1 MKVLM
6 AEDEAAMRDRL
17 TGLMAGAANAQLR
30 FVEQD
35 AAVTVLNAASW
46 RPDVVILDVF
56 MRGAAALRVLEEL
69 KKEWP
74 GMAVVIS
81 AWVDQPYGHVY
92 LDCGADAF
100 LDKSGGWEALGAFLL
115 ERGAVAAAR
124 PVDERRLAITIG

>member
-6 AEDEAAMRDRL
+6 ADDEAAIRERL

-35 AAVTVLNAASW
+35 AVVAMLNVSAW

-56 MRGAAALRVLEEL
+56 LRGSTTLGMLQAI

-74 GMAVVIS
+74 GITVVIS
-81 AWVDQPYGHVY
+81 AWVEQPYGHVY
-92 LDCGADAF
+92 VKCGADAF
-100 LDKSGGWEALGAFLL
+100 LDKSGGWDDLGELL
-115 ERGAVAAAR
+115 RERGVAVGAVEAE
-124 PVDERRLAITIG
+124 PIG

>member
-6 AEDEAAMRDRL
+6 ADDEAAIRERL

-35 AAVTVLNAASW
+35 AVVAMLNVSAW

-56 MRGAAALRVLEEL
+56 LRGATTLGMLQAI

-74 GMAVVIS
+74 GITVVIS
-81 AWVDQPYGHVY
+81 AWVEQPYGHVY
-92 LDCGADAF
+92 VKCGADAF
-100 LDKSGGWEALGAFLL
+100 LDKSGGWDDLGELL
-115 ERGAVAAAR
+115 RERGVAVGAVEAE
-124 PVDERRLAITIG
+124 PIG